1 MANSFPSQTTQY
13 LYTVQPSRPAMLIE
27 GPTEQEAAF
36 IAQHWAYLQNL
47 HQQETVLFVG
57 RTLLTDEHG
66 FGMAVIKTDNEDDAV
81 EIMEEDPAVRSGVM
95 QARLYPFQVLLH

>member
-1 MANSFPSQTTQY
+1 
-13 LYTVQPSRPAMLIE
+13 
-27 GPTEQEAAF
+27 
-36 IAQHWAYLQNL
+36 
-47 HQQETVLFVG
+47 
-57 RTLLTDEHG
+57 LTDENG